1 MHHGKLKREIGI
13 IGLTFVGVSGV
24 IGSGWLFAPLMAS
37 QMAGPAAIVAWLLGG
52 IAMALLA
59 LTFAEITAS
68 LPVAGGIARVPQFS
82 HGNVVSMAMGWS
94 AWVGYNTAAPIEVE
108 AMLSYLAPHLQWL
121 YLVDESGNMSKTL
134 STYGLVTAC
143 FLLAIFTVINLVGV
157 RFFTR
162 INSSI
167 TWVKIVIPI
176 VVAGALIYDNF
187 EWGNFH
193 SYDGFA
199 PMGMKGILA
208 SISTGGIIFAY
219 IGFRHAIDM
228 AGEAKNP
235 KVTVP
240 LALILSIVICFLVYG
255 MMQIGFMGALPADSL
270 DKGWA
275 HLHFEGK
282 FGPISGL
289 ATALGIVW
297 LVSLLNAGAVI
308 SPFGG
313 GLVAVGSM
321 GRLAHAMARNGFFP
335 RMFERLSRRGVPANA
350 LILNFLVAS
359 VVFIALPFN
368 AIVSLNSSAIILS
381 FTVGPIA
388 VVALRK
394 LDPER
399 PRSFQLPFLGVTAPM
414 AFIVSTLIIYWSG
427 WDTFIHLSLCLV
439 AGVVLFAIRLRY
451 KKEEQ
456 MNWREA
462 TWLIPYLLGMGLLS
476 FAGDFGGG
484 MGWIPFGWDL
494 LIVSIFSLVIFVYA
508 VRSRLPRETYQA
520 YLEEEYPSTKH
531 KLL

>member
-1 MHHGKLKREIGI
+1 MRREIGV

-37 QMAGPAAIVAWLLGG
+37 QMAGPAAILGWLLGG

-108 AMLSYLAPHLQWL
+108 AMLKYLAPHMEWL
-121 YLVDESGNMSKTL
+121 YSGDKTETL
-134 STYGLVTAC
+134 SFYGLITAC
-143 FLLAIFTVINLVGV
+143 LLLATFTVINLVGV

-167 TWVKIVIPI
+167 TWVKIVIPVI
-176 VVAGALIYDNF
+176 VAGALIYDNF
-187 EWGNFH
+187 QWSNFT
-193 SYDGFA
+193 SFDGFA
-199 PMGMKGILA
+199 PMGAKGILA

-235 KVTVP
+235 KITVP
-240 LALILSIVICFLVYG
+240 VALILSIVICFLIYG
-255 MMQIGFMGALPADSL
+255 IMQVAFVGALPAESL
-270 DKGWA
+270 DNGWA

-335 RMFERLSRRGVPANA
+335 KVFEHVSKRGVPANA
-350 LILNFLVAS
+350 LLLNFLVAS
-359 VVFIALPFN
+359 VVFIALPFD
-368 AIVSLNSSAIILS
+368 AIVSLNSSAIVLS
-381 FTVGPIA
+381 FSVGPIA
-388 VVALRK
+388 VLALRK
-394 LDPER
+394 LDPTR
-399 PRSFQLPFLGVTAPM
+399 PRSFQLPMIRLSAPL

-427 WDTFIHLSLCLV
+427 WDTFIHLSFCLI
-439 AGVVLFAIRLRY
+439 AGILVFFLRL
-451 KKEEQ
+451 KCTDKVS
-456 MNWREA
+456 MDWREA
-462 TWLIPYLLGMGLLS
+462 AWLIPYLIGLAILS

-484 MGWIPFGWDL
+484 RGWVPFGWDIL
-494 LIVSIFSLVIFVYA
+494 CVSIFSLVIFEYA
-508 VRSRLPRETYQA
+508 VRSRLPQEKYRQYLAEEFSEEDAGKKQA
-520 YLEEEYPSTKH
+520 AL
-531 KLL
+531 